1 MELALDV
8 VEQPSCLLPGDLVGN
23 YRVERKLAEGGMGT
37 VYVATHIVLPRRVA
51 IKILRPEL
59 LKLEGARQGLLN
71 EGCILERMNDPSVAR
86 LFDAGMMP
94 DGRPWLAMELVEGEC
109 LAELLARRGSLSVAE
124 VAPIIAEIVDA
135 LAAAHIAGYVHGD
148 VKPENVIVCT
158 TNGAMTVKLIDWGIA
173 KSPSGSVHDGK
184 MAVGTP
190 HYMAPEQV
198 RGEAIDR
205 RADVY
210 ALGVL
215 AYELLVGEPPFAGDS
230 PAELA
235 AQHLTTKPRPVCEM
249 RPNVPPAIDA
259 LVQKMLAK
267 ARDDR
272 PMLET
277 VRACFS
283 LVTEAQLAVSDDTEF
298 DDVEVTR
305 EIPRV
310 DAEAETDLART
321 DSPRA
326 RWTPQSDH
334 HAIADHTTLRLGRVV
349 SSSGKTNAAVAGTIA
364 RRTSC

>member
-1 MELALDV
+1 MPLAADV
-8 VEQPSCLLPGDLVGN
+8 AEQPSCLQPGDLVGN

-59 LKLEGARQGLLN
+59 LGLEGARQGLLN

-86 LFDAGMMP
+86 LFDAGMLA

-109 LAELLARRGSLSVAE
+109 LAEMLARRGTLSVAE
-124 VAPIIAEIVDA
+124 VAPIIAAIVDA

-158 TNGAMTVKLIDWGIA
+158 TGPAMTVKLIDWGIA
-173 KSPSGSVHDGK
+173 KSPGGSVHDGK

-215 AYELLVGEPPFAGDS
+215 AYELLVGAPPFSGDS

-235 AQHLTTKPRPVCEM
+235 AQHLTKKPRPVREM

-259 LVQKMLAK
+259 LVQKMLGK
-267 ARDDR
+267 TRDER
-272 PMLET
+272 PLLET

-283 LVTEAQLAVSDDTEF
+283 LVTEAALAVPDDTEF
-298 DDVEVTR
+298 DDLEVTI

-310 DAEAETDLART
+310 TPEPETDLARAEA
-321 DSPRA
+321 PRA
-326 RWTPQSDH
+326 RWTPQTEH
-334 HAIADHTTLRLGRVV
+334 HAIADHTTMRLGRVV
-349 SSSGKTNAAVAGTIA
+349 SSSGKPNATVAGTIA
-364 RRTSC
+364 RRTAL